1 MTQLKEGAG
10 RAPNWVGSLL
20 PGDDVESGIA
30 YGSRRYYFWLMTTMT
45 LKLPETLRRGVEEE
59 ARRRGVPKSVLVREC
74 LEAML
79 RRKQRRKLPTC
90 LDLVGDLVG
99 SQPGPR
105 DASVNRRYLEEA
117 VLAEHGRAR
126 KNSH

>member
-1 MTQLKEGAG
+1 
-10 RAPNWVGSLL
+10 
-20 PGDDVESGIA
+20 
-30 YGSRRYYFWLMTTMT
+30 MT

-59 ARRRGVPKSVLVREC
+59 ARRRGVPKPVLVREC
-74 LEAML
+74 VEAML
-79 RRKQRRKLPTC
+79 RRKQRRKSPTC

-105 DASVNRRYLEEA
+105 DASVNGCYLDEA
-117 VLAEHGRAR
+117 VLADHGHAR

>member
-1 MTQLKEGAG
+1 MA
-10 RAPNWVGSLL
+10 
-20 PGDDVESGIA
+20 GDDLESGIA
-30 YGSRRYYFWLMTTMT
+30 RSGRRYYLWPMTTMT

-74 LEAML
+74 VEAML

-99 SQPGPR
+99 SQPGPS

-117 VLAEHGRAR
+117 VLADHGHSQ
-126 KNSH
+126 KHSH

>member
-1 MTQLKEGAG
+1 MSAG
-10 RAPNWVGSLL
+10 RPLA
-20 PGDDVESGIA
+20 GDEPESGIA
-30 YGSRRYYFWLMTTMT
+30 RSGRRYYLWPMTTMT

-59 ARRRGVPKSVLVREC
+59 ARRRGVPKSALVREC
-74 LEAML
+74 VEAML
-79 RRKQRRKLPTC
+79 RRKQRQKSLIC

-117 VLAEHGRAR
+117 VLADHGCAR
-126 KNSH
+126 KNSR

>member
-1 MTQLKEGAG
+1 
-10 RAPNWVGSLL
+10 
-20 PGDDVESGIA
+20 
-30 YGSRRYYFWLMTTMT
+30 MTTMT

-74 LEAML
+74 VEAML

-117 VLAEHGRAR
+117 VLADHGRAR

>member
-1 MTQLKEGAG
+1 MT
-10 RAPNWVGSLL
+10 
-20 PGDDVESGIA
+20 I
-30 YGSRRYYFWLMTTMT
+30 MT

-74 LEAML
+74 VEAML
-79 RRKQRRKLPTC
+79 RRKQRRRPPTC

-105 DASVNRRYLEEA
+105 DASVNRRYLDEA
-117 VLAEHGRAR
+117 VLVDHGRAR
-126 KNSH
+126 KNHR

>member
-1 MTQLKEGAG
+1 
-10 RAPNWVGSLL
+10 
-20 PGDDVESGIA
+20 
-30 YGSRRYYFWLMTTMT
+30 MTTMT

-74 LEAML
+74 VEAML
-79 RRKQRRKLPTC
+79 RRKQRRKPPTC

-105 DASVNRRYLEEA
+105 DASVNRRYLDEA
-117 VLAEHGRAR
+117 VLADHGCAR

>member
-1 MTQLKEGAG
+1 M
-10 RAPNWVGSLL
+10 
-20 PGDDVESGIA
+20 
-30 YGSRRYYFWLMTTMT
+30 
-45 LKLPETLRRGVEEE
+45 
-59 ARRRGVPKSVLVREC
+59 
-74 LEAML
+74 EAML

-126 KNSH
+126 KNSR